1 MWCKNITARK
11 KSALSVENWQFWNFG
26 RILGDFT
33 PLCPLYRVKIEKL
46 SGWIFIWCK
55 NIPAHKKSA
64 LSVENWQFWNF
75 GRILPHCGGG
85 DPSKLKNTPGESND
99 SQKHART
106 QKISPLP
113 KIGPETLKNKGTG
126 QH

>member
-1 MWCKNITARK
+1 MVQNYPRTQKI
-11 KSALSVENWQFWNFG
+11 SPIGQNWQFWNFG
-26 RILGDFT
+26 RIYG
-33 PLCPLYRVKIEKL
+33 
-46 SGWIFIWCK
+46 
-55 NIPAHKKSA
+55 
-64 LSVENWQFWNF
+64 
-75 GRILPHCGGG
+75 ILPHCA
-85 DPSKLKNTPGESND
+85 PSKPKNTPGESHD